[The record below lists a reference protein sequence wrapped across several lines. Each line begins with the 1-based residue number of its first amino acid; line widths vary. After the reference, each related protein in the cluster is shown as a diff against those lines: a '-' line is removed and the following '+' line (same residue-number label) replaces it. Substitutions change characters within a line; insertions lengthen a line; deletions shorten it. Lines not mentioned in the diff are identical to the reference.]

1 MEFQIST
8 KTKKT
13 IFGVIGVGL
22 LAVIIGIV
30 QHSSDVSFGT
40 RIMSNLLI
48 DGFFFFA
55 IALGALFFLA
65 LQYATETGWS
75 VAVKR
80 VVEGIASYVLV
91 GIGIL
96 VAVFLVLTFS
106 DGGWFGAETVNNS
119 AGHIVHTGHIYQWM
133 DPAFTDMN
141 SHSYDPIIANK
152 APFLTK
158 PFFWVVSI
166 VYFATYFLFYKG
178 FRKRSLA
185 EDLEGGTRIHFK
197 NFSKGA
203 LFLVLFGYFSSTSSW
218 HWIMSVDAHWFST
231 LYGWYVFGG
240 MWCTAMTTIMLVVL
254 FLKKKGHLQLVND
267 SHIHDIGKWI
277 FATSFL
283 WSYLFFS
290 QFMLYWYAD
299 IPEEVIYYVERI
311 AEYKYIFW
319 GMFMI
324 NFIIPMLILMS
335 ADAKRNIG
343 ILMFVCFAIIIGH
356 WADVYMLITPG
367 TMHEHGSIGFME
379 VGLFL
384 IFAGVFTYF
393 VLNTLT
399 KAPLMPKNHPY
410 LDESKHHH
418 I

>member
-1 MEFQIST
+1 MEFQISA
-8 KTKKT
+8 KAKKT

-22 LAVIIGIV
+22 IAFIIGLV
-30 QHSSDVSFGT
+30 QNKGTDQFAT
-40 RIMSNLLI
+40 RIMSNFLI
-48 DGFFFFA
+48 DGFFFLA

-80 VVEGIASYVLV
+80 VVEGVASYVTV
-91 GIGIL
+91 GIIVLL
-96 VAVFLVLTFS
+96 VVFAILTFT
-106 DGGWFGAETVNNS
+106 DGGWFGAETS
-119 AGHIVHTGHIYQWM
+119 HGHRTGHIFSWM
-133 DPAFTDMN
+133 DHHVVE
-141 SHSYDPIIANK
+141 SDPIIANK

-158 PFFWVVSI
+158 PFFWVVTI
-166 VYFATYFLFYKG
+166 VYFATYFLFYRG
-178 FRKRSLA
+178 FRKRSLQ
-185 EDLEGGTRIHFK
+185 EDLEGGTKIHFK
-197 NFSKGA
+197 NFSKAA

-218 HWIMSVDAHWFST
+218 HWLMSVDPHWFST

-240 MWCTAMTTIMLVVL
+240 MWCSAMTTIMLVVL
-254 FLKKKGHLQLVND
+254 YLKKKGHLKQVND

-299 IPEEVIYYVERI
+299 IPEEVIYYVTRI
-311 AEYKYIFW
+311 EDYKYIFW
-319 GMFMI
+319 GMFMV

-335 ADAKRNIG
+335 ADAKRNAG
-343 ILMFVCFAIIIGH
+343 ILMFVCLTIIIGH
-356 WADVYMLITPG
+356 WVDVFMLITPG
-367 TMHEHGSIGFME
+367 TMGEYGGIGFLE
-379 VGLFL
+379 IGLFMT
-384 IFAGVFTYF
+384 FAGIFTF
-393 VLNTLT
+393 VVLNTLT

-410 LDESKHHH
+410 LDESKHHE

>member
-1 MEFQIST
+1 MEFQISA
-8 KTKKT
+8 KAKKT

-22 LAVIIGIV
+22 LALIVGIV
-30 QHSSDVSFGT
+30 QNSGT
-40 RIMSNLLI
+40 DQFATRLLSNFLI

-80 VVEGIASYVLV
+80 VVEGVASYVVV
-91 GIGIL
+91 GI
-96 VAVFLVLTFS
+96 VVLIVLFALLTMK
-106 DGGWFGAETVNNS
+106 DGGWFGALTTD
-119 AGHIVHTGHIYQWM
+119 GHHTGHIYQWM
-133 DPAFTDMN
+133 DEKVVEHDA
-141 SHSYDPIIANK
+141 IIAGK
-152 APFLTK
+152 APFLTT
-158 PFFWVVSI
+158 PFFWVVTVI
-166 VYFATYFLFYKG
+166 YFSTYFFFYRG
-178 FRKRSLA
+178 FRKRSLQ
-185 EDLEGGTRIHFK
+185 EDLEGGTKIHFK
-197 NFSKGA
+197 NFTKAA

-218 HWIMSVDAHWFST
+218 HWIMSVDPHWFST
-231 LYGWYVFGG
+231 LFGWYVFGG

-254 FLKKKGHLQLVND
+254 YLKKKGHLQQVND

-290 QFMLYWYAD
+290 QMMLYWYAN
-299 IPEEVIYYVERI
+299 IPEEVIYYVIRI
-311 AEYKYIFW
+311 NEYPVIFW
-319 GMFMI
+319 GMFLI

-335 ADAKRNIG
+335 ADAKRHAG
-343 ILMFVCFAIIIGH
+343 ILMFVCIAIIIGH
-356 WADVYMLITPG
+356 WTDVYMMITPG
-367 TMHEHGSIGFME
+367 TMGEHGSIGFME
-379 VGLFL
+379 IGLFL
-384 IFAGVFTYF
+384 MFAGAFTF
-393 VLNTLT
+393 VVLRTLT

>member
-8 KTKKT
+8 KAKKT

-22 LAVIIGIV
+22 VAFIIGIV
-30 QHSSDVSFGT
+30 QTSGTDQFMT
-40 RIMSNLLI
+40 RIFSNFLI

-80 VVEGIASYVLV
+80 VVEGVASYVIV
-91 GIGIL
+91 GIVVLIVLFAILTLTHGGYFGID
-96 VAVFLVLTFS
+96 T
-106 DGGWFGAETVNNS
+106 TH
-119 AGHIVHTGHIYQWM
+119 GHHTGHIYQWM
-133 DPAFTDMN
+133 DDEIVA
-141 SHSYDPIIANK
+141 HDPIIAGK

-158 PFFWVVSI
+158 PFFWVVTLI
-166 VYFATYFLFYKG
+166 YFATYFFFYRG
-178 FRKRSLA
+178 FRKRSLQ
-185 EDLEGGTRIHFK
+185 EDLEGGTKIHFK
-197 NFSKGA
+197 NFSKAA

-218 HWIMSVDAHWFST
+218 HWIMSIDAHWFST

-254 FLKKKGHLQLVND
+254 YLKKLGHLQHVND

-290 QFMLYWYAD
+290 QLMLYWYAD
-299 IPEEVIYYVERI
+299 IPEEVIYYVTRI
-311 AEYKYIFW
+311 EDYKYIFW

-335 ADAKRNIG
+335 ADAKRHAG
-343 ILMFVCFAIIIGH
+343 ILMFVCVAIILGH
-356 WADVYMLITPG
+356 WTDVYMLVTPG
-367 TMHEHGSIGFME
+367 SMGEHGTIGFLE
-379 VGLFL
+379 VGLFM
-384 IFAGVFTYF
+384 IFAGVFTFF

>member
-1 MEFQIST
+1 MEFQISA
-8 KTKKT
+8 KAKKT

-22 LAVIIGIV
+22 LALIVGII
-30 QHSSDVSFGT
+30 QNSGT
-40 RIMSNLLI
+40 DQFATRLLSNFLI
-48 DGFFFFA
+48 DGFVFFA

-80 VVEGIASYVLV
+80 VVEGVASYVVV
-91 GIGIL
+91 GIVVLIVL
-96 VAVFLVLTFS
+96 FLLLTFT
-106 DGGWFGAETVNNS
+106 DGGWFEAKTTH
-119 AGHIVHTGHIYQWM
+119 GHHTGHIYQWM
-133 DPAFTDMN
+133 DPEIVAHDT
-141 SHSYDPIIANK
+141 IIANK

-158 PFFWVVSI
+158 PFFWVVTVI
-166 VYFATYFLFYKG
+166 YFATYFFFYRG
-178 FRKRSLA
+178 FRKRSLQ
-185 EDLEGGTRIHFK
+185 EDLEGGTKIHFK
-197 NFSKGA
+197 NFTKAA

-218 HWIMSVDAHWFST
+218 HWIMSVDPHWFST
-231 LYGWYVFGG
+231 LFGWYVFGG

-254 FLKKKGHLQLVND
+254 YLKKKGHLQQVND

-290 QFMLYWYAD
+290 QMMLYWYAN
-299 IPEEVIYYVERI
+299 IPEEVIYYVIRI
-311 AEYKYIFW
+311 NEYPVIFW
-319 GMFMI
+319 GMFLI

-335 ADAKRNIG
+335 ADAKRHAG
-343 ILMFVCFAIIIGH
+343 ILMFVCIAIIIGH
-356 WADVYMLITPG
+356 WTDVYMMITPG
-367 TMHEHGSIGFME
+367 TMGEHGSIGFME
-379 VGLFL
+379 IGLFL
-384 IFAGVFTYF
+384 MFAGAFTF
-393 VLNTLT
+393 VVLRTLT